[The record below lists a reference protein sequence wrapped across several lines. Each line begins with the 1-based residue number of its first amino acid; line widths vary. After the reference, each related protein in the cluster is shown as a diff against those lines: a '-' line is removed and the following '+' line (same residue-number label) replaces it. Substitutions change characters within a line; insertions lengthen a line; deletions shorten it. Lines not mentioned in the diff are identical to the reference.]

1 MPCLLLFTKL
11 DTGVDTSKKTKLLL
25 KRYRQIV
32 LKYPFEGKITDKWSI
47 LINLILYR
55 MGRYKIWL
63 QQKKALK
70 YSIKEEYEEPVILY
84 LVYSRKT

>member
-1 MPCLLLFTKL
+1 
-11 DTGVDTSKKTKLLL
+11 
-25 KRYRQIV
+25 
-32 LKYPFEGKITDKWSI
+32 
-47 LINLILYR
+47 